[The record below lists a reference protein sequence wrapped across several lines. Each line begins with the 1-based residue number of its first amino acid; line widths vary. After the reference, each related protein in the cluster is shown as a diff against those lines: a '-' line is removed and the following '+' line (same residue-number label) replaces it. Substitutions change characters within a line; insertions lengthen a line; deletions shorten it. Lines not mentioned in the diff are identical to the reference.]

1 MEKLAEKY
9 YQKLDRTSVA
19 ITRSLLHHIDWSNR
33 FIGIKGAR
41 GTGKTTLLLQ
51 YIHIKKLPPEQ
62 TLYVS
67 LDDLYFTE
75 NKLAD
80 LADRF
85 VKNNG
90 KYLLLDEVHRY
101 PNWSSELKNIYDDH
115 PELQLVFTGS
125 SLIHI
130 ERAKGDLSRRA
141 VMYEL
146 PGLSFREFLH
156 FEGVLHQDAI
166 SLDELILHHMEVSRT
181 VARTIKPLAFF
192 KTYLQYGYYPY
203 YLENKNAYHQKLAET
218 INIALHTDLPAS
230 YGLHYGS
237 IEKIRLLLHVIA
249 ESVPFK
255 PNITKLSER
264 IGTSRNSLL
273 EFLRYLEEM
282 RIVRRL
288 YADTKGIGI
297 LQKPEKLY
305 LFHPNLNYA
314 LSNRQNNT
322 GNMRESFFLNQ
333 LAAVGPVAY
342 ASQGDF
348 VSAPYTFEIGGKS
361 KTTKQIREV
370 AHAFVAADDIEIGHN
385 RTIPLWLFGF
395 LY

>member
-1 MEKLAEKY
+1 MDRLIEKY
-9 YQKLDRTSVA
+9 YQKLDRTQLS
-19 ITRSLLHHIDWSNR
+19 TRRYLLDSIDWSNR

-51 YIHIKKLPPEQ
+51 HILDKKLPLKQ

-75 NKLAD
+75 NTLVN

-85 VKNNG
+85 VKLG
-90 KYLLLDEVHRY
+90 GRYLLLDEVHRY
-101 PNWSSELKNIYDDH
+101 PNWSAELKNIYDDH
-115 PELQLVFTGS
+115 HELRLIFTGS

-146 PGLSFREFLH
+146 FGLSFREFLK
-156 FEGVLHQDAI
+156 FEGVLDFEKI
-166 SLDELILHHMEVSRT
+166 CFDDILYHHT
-181 VARTIKPLAFF
+181 DIARSIAGKLKPLAYFRD
-192 KTYLQYGYYPY
+192 YLHYGYYPY
-203 YLENKNAYHQKLAET
+203 FLENKNSYHQKLSET
-218 INIALHTDLPAS
+218 IGIALSTDLPAA
-230 YGLHYGS
+230 YDLNYNS
-237 IEKIRLLLHVIA
+237 IEKIRLLLHVMA

-264 IGTSRNSLL
+264 VGTTRKTLL
-273 EFLRYLEEM
+273 DFMKYLEEM
-282 RIVRRL
+282 RIIRRL
-288 YADTKGIGI
+288 YAQTKGIGL

-314 LSNRQNNT
+314 LSYQHSNI
-322 GNMRESFFLNQ
+322 GNIRESFFINQ
-333 LAAVGPVAY
+333 LSAVNPVTY
-342 ASQGDF
+342 SQKGDF
-348 VSAPYTFEIGGKS
+348 KSGKYTFEIGGSS
-361 KTTKQIREV
+361 KTDVQIRQTE
-370 AHAFVAADDIEIGHN
+370 HSFVVADDIEIGFRN
-385 RTIPLWLFGF
+385 KIPLWLFGF